1 MKGSHT
7 RLLAGLLLI
16 AAGALFLLQNLGI
29 FRLPDLGELFLIAFF
44 GLGALAFLSVYIMN
58 RAHWWA
64 LIPGAALG
72 GIAAHLALDWL
83 APGIASAWG
92 GFVFLATLALGFLLI
107 FVTDRQQWWAL
118 IPGGVLFTLAVVATA
133 DRYLGGAAGG
143 VLFFLGLSATFGAV
157 YLVPT
162 EHGRMSWA
170 LIPAGICLVLA
181 FLASA
186 ALSSI
191 GNVLWPLG
199 LILFGAYLLLRS
211 RGASKTGAP
220 LVKEDLK

>member
-1 MKGSHT
+1 MKSIQT

-16 AAGALFLLQNLGI
+16 AAGAVFLLQNLGI
-29 FRLPDLGELFLIAFF
+29 IRLPDLGEFFLIAFF

-58 RAHWWA
+58 REHWWA

-83 APGIASAWG
+83 APGIAAAWG
-92 GFVFLATLALGFLLI
+92 GSLFLGALSLAFLLI
-107 FVTDRQQWWAL
+107 YATDRQHWWAL
-118 IPGGVLFTLAVVATA
+118 MPGGILLTIAIVASA
-133 DRYLGGAAGG
+133 DRFLGGAAGG
-143 VLFFLGLSATFGAV
+143 VLFFLGLAATFGLV
-157 YLVPT
+157 YLAPT

-186 ALSSI
+186 ALSSL

-199 LILFGAYLLLRS
+199 LILLGAYLLLRS
-211 RGASKTGAP
+211 RGGTKATEP
-220 LVKEDLK
+220 LKEQLK